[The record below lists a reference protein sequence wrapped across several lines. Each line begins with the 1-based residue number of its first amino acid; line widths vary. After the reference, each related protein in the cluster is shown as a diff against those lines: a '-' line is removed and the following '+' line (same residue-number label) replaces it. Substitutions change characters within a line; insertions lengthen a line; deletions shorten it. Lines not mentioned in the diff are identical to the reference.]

1 MADDESSSSS
11 EEEVLL
17 TRAEIDNLAKPKTEE
32 REIHINPALI
42 NQIKLTKRQLKE
54 LDILQRRELGIKLPT
69 KKPIDPA
76 LVKERAEKAKLAKL
90 LKEEKER
97 MEYIK
102 KTFITLKVP
111 PVKKRE
117 KKVPSEKEQIE
128 ADDEDTEQ
136 EEVKA
141 PRRRRFQKEKV
152 ELDTSDEERVQKL
165 ESIDQVLNQ
174 YPFAHKGRRRW

>member
-1 MADDESSSSS
+1 MGDDDTSSSE

-17 TRAEIDNLAKPKTEE
+17 TRAELDNLSKPKTEE

-54 LDILQRRELGIKLPT
+54 LDVLQRRELGIKLPT
-69 KKPIDPA
+69 KKPIDP
-76 LVKERAEKAKLAKL
+76 LLLKEREEKKLLQKL

-97 MEYIK
+97 MEAIK
-102 KTFITLKVP
+102 NTYITLKVP
-111 PVKKRE
+111 AVKKRA

-128 ADDEDTEQ
+128 ADDEDTEK
-136 EEVKA
+136 EDVKP
-141 PRRRRFQKEKV
+141 PRRRRFQREKV
-152 ELDTSDEERVQKL
+152 ELDTSDEERVAKL

-174 YPFAHKGRRRW
+174 YPFATRGRRRW